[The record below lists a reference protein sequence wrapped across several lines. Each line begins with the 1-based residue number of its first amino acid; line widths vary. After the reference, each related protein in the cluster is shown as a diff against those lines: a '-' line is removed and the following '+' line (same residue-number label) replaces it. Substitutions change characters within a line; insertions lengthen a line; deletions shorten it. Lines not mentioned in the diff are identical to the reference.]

1 MKFGIV
7 TQGYIRKDGD
17 ELSRV
22 KQVILE
28 GQATERYGLDSFG
41 VAEQHFK
48 FPTNSTGAIDVIMSW
63 VAATTERIR
72 LKPAAVIPALHHP
85 LNVAERWATID
96 TLSGGRVDFGIGRGN
111 TPKTADAFEVP
122 IPETN
127 ARTIEALEIIV
138 KAWTQN
144 EFSHHGTYW
153 NFDDVRLTPHPVQS
167 AHPPLSMA
175 SVSVGS
181 CAQAGSLR
189 LGLMGASNNLEWH
202 QIEDRLNA
210 YRAAWETGT
219 AIEHAT
225 PNSEVTM
232 FAPLHVA
239 KSNQLA
245 REQVEFGIV
254 EYTNRAML
262 QDIKNHELTYGT
274 SKGMDTTGQFYDNFD
289 GLLDLTALAVGDPD
303 YAIEKILK
311 LAEYEI
317 DELVFHIDYAPHDE
331 LLECIRL
338 VGEEVV
344 PAVKQELAARD
355 ARRQVAAAG
364 S

>member
-7 TQGYIRKDGD
+7 TQGYIRKEAD
-17 ELSRV
+17 ELTRV

-96 TLSGGRVDFGIGRGN
+96 TLSGGRVDFAIGRGN
-111 TPKTADAFEVP
+111 TPPTADAFQVP

-127 ARTIEALEIIV
+127 ARTLEALEIIV

-144 EFSHHGTYW
+144 EFSHSGDFW
-153 NFDDVRLTPHPVQS
+153 QFNNVRLTPHPVQS
-167 AHPPLSMA
+167 PHPPLSMA

-181 CAQAGSLR
+181 CEQAGSHQ
-189 LGLMGASNNLEWH
+189 LGLMGAANNLEWH
-202 QIEDRLNA
+202 QLEARISA
-210 YRAAWETGT
+210 YRAAWEKGT
-219 AIEHAT
+219 PIAGAT
-225 PNSEVTM
+225 PNSEICMSV
-232 FAPLHVA
+232 PLHVA
-239 KSNQLA
+239 KTSAEA

-262 QDIKNHELTYGT
+262 QDIKNHERTYGH
-274 SKGMDTTGQFYDNFD
+274 SKGMDTTGQFYDNFP

-303 YAIEKILK
+303 YVIEKVLR
-311 LAEYEI
+311 LCEYDI
-317 DELVFHIDYAPHDE
+317 DEFIFHVDYATHDQI
-331 LLECIRL
+331 LECIRL

-344 PAVKQELAARD
+344 PAVRSELAAR
-355 ARRQVAAAG
+355 AAQRPVPVP
-364 S
+364 